1 MKARTFAYNSKEWAS
16 PTLSRLFLWQ
26 MREHIA
32 QHTHAK
38 LLYHSGA
45 PNTTTFS
52 QIDRLKRDAA
62 FEFCVNIARMAV
74 HEGIIVIEAP
84 RRPCYNKGT

>member
-1 MKARTFAYNSKEWAS
+1 MRIQQQRVGI

-62 FEFCVNIARMAV
+62 LEFCVNIDRAAR
-74 HEGIIVIEAP
+74 HKGIIVIEAP
-84 RRPCYNKGT
+84 SRLCYNEET